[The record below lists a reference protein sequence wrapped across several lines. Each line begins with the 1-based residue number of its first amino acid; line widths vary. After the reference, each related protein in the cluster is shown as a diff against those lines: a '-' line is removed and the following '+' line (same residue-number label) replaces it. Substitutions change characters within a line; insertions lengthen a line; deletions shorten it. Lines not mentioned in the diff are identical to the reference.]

1 MSALLIMVGMV
12 LTTSS
17 CGTVGGLGEDI
28 ERLGRKIDSKT
39 GDEGVADGF
48 GKDLQRLG
56 RSMERKS
63 DDVYYGDR
71 Y

>member
-1 MSALLIMVGMV
+1 MSALVIASTPV
-12 LTTSS
+12 LFTTA

-28 ERLGRKIDSKT
+28 ERLGRKIESKT
-39 GDEGVADGF
+39 DDEGVADGF